1 VAQTK
6 ELLLRGAT
14 PSTCSTRYRILRE
27 KHAQKDSAP
36 SQPRSEVS
44 SPSLQQLA
52 AAEQAVAPSPANQAT
67 TILDED
73 AADFTQEKEDDG
85 LASSQE
91 ELLLKI
97 REHLK
102 DAANDTEKYCHTC
115 HKIPA
120 AVECKNCDAVYCDLC
135 FTDLHSSGRK
145 AKHMNVVAWTK
156 NELCGTC
163 EKALA
168 TIFCEQCDD
177 SFCFN
182 CLEKEHNKSNPRRSK
197 HRGWKSLSEVADEVV
212 KSPSVTTLESELQL
226 AEEEARLS
234 VVSVEGGLAC
244 DPTQWAK
251 KRVADQEAFKNIQQ
265 QRKKQKEELGISG
278 QKENLNNGTSIQQR
292 LLLKLDDLDSR
303 RKKADEFQD
312 LAIQYLKKHLQ

>member
-1 VAQTK
+1 MPQTIPK
-6 ELLLRGAT
+6 NTATPVTRFLLLL
-14 PSTCSTRYRILRE
+14 S
-27 KHAQKDSAP
+27 
-36 SQPRSEVS
+36 VS
-44 SPSLQQLA
+44 S
-52 AAEQAVAPSPANQAT
+52 
-67 TILDED
+67 
-73 AADFTQEKEDDG
+73 
-85 LASSQE
+85 
-91 ELLLKI
+91 LLCSGFSWYF
-97 REHLK
+97 
-102 DAANDTEKYCHTC
+102 AG
-115 HKIPA
+115 
-120 AVECKNCDAVYCDLC
+120 KNCDAVYCDLC

-168 TIFCEQCDD
+168 TIFCKQCDD

-182 CLEKEHNKSNPRRSK
+182 CLEKEHNKSNPWRSK
-197 HRGWKSLSEVADEVV
+197 HRGWKVCEVVFVLRRLIFVLQSLSEVADEVV
-212 KSPSVTTLESELQL
+212 KSPSVTMLESELQL